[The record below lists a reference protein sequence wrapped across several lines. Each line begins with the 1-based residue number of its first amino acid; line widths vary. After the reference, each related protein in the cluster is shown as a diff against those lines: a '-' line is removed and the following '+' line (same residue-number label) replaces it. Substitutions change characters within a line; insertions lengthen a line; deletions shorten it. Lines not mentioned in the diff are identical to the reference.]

1 MTASQQPLDLA
12 PGVALG
18 PFRLGSLLFN
28 VLNHIR
34 EYRDT
39 YPHAQLAWD
48 EQNPLSSPVHLAL
61 TTPPLHLTFS
71 PPAQR
76 LSRIQVTGPNPGSHV
91 AYRQQQLQP
100 AANDYEQ
107 DEEEE
112 EREDVVKRIRTILG
126 PTVGSSKAP
135 TVKGTMEQDH
145 SEEEGEENML
155 CYPGVAFG
163 VQKTRSGSTRLK
175 RIVLTP
181 LPIPKGIPI
190 DQAWRQQPET
200 SDDGGIDSLAVAHGD
215 LHRALIELDPD
226 NLSEKPRVTLRFH
239 SAPFPAATA
248 AVSQRHKDGSLV
260 VVLEIGETTSEDILC
275 ELGSAVRTFWKEDDR
290 LAIHTAAAVD
300 ASASTSSSGPP
311 SSFSSGNKAALEPNP
326 YFLSYP
332 HLGFTLLI
340 STSSSSSSHLLEKII
355 LHSNTPGQVQFGR
368 TARALWTV
376 VWRTRRTG
384 TTFAANVDNTTPEA
398 GAGVGVGVE
407 RGFEAVREYLRGGGA
422 KEDERPIELDRT
434 AFLSSAG
441 PPMPSATGH
450 GYGHGPR
457 SEGAQQQQ
465 TDSGIRGPSTE
476 IYGFSSGV
484 ACEVT
489 QSGDVETLWLF

>member
-1 MTASQQPLDLA
+1 MTASQHPLDLV
-12 PGVALG
+12 PGSALG

-28 VLNHIR
+28 VLNHVR

-39 YPHAQLAWD
+39 YPHANLAWD
-48 EQNPLSSPVHLAL
+48 EQNPLSSPVHLSL

-91 AYRQQQLQP
+91 AYRQQRLQSTANT
-100 AANDYEQ
+100 AAAEND
-107 DEEEE
+107 DEDEE

-126 PTVGSSKAP
+126 PTFGSSKAP
-135 TVKGTMEQDH
+135 TVAKGSTEQDH
-145 SEEEGEENML
+145 DEEENML

-190 DQAWRQQPET
+190 DQAWRHLQT
-200 SDDGGIDSLAVAHGD
+200 VDNRGVDSFTVAQGD
-215 LHRALIELDPD
+215 LHRAVIELDPD
-226 NLSEKPRVTLRFH
+226 NLAADKPRVTLRFH
-239 SAPFPAATA
+239 SRSAAA
-248 AVSQRHKDGSLV
+248 AGAVSPPHEDGAPVV

-290 LAIHTAAAVD
+290 LAIHTAAAVG
-300 ASASTSSSGPP
+300 APS
-311 SSFSSGNKAALEPNP
+311 SSFSSASKAALEPNP

-332 HLGFTLLI
+332 HLGLTLLI
-340 STSSSSSSHLLEKII
+340 SPSSHLLEKVI

-368 TARALWTV
+368 TARALWTIV
-376 VWRTRRTG
+376 RRRRRQRSPAPTAA
-384 TTFAANVDNTTPEA
+384 TTSVDADAEL
-398 GAGVGVGVE
+398 GGEVGVGVE
-407 RGFEAVREYLRGGGA
+407 CGFEAVREYLRGGGEGGGA
-422 KEDERPIELDRT
+422 GEDERPIELDRT

-441 PPMPSATGH
+441 GGPMHSTTGH
-450 GYGHGPR
+450 GSG